1 MSGAEPAVPF
11 GGVVPLF
18 TPRDAA
24 HGVALALAFEA
35 AGITAVEIALR
46 GPGALPAIAAIVRS
60 VPSLCVIAG
69 TIRTRADFD
78 AAHAAGAHAAV
89 SPGATPALL
98 DALRDPPIP
107 WVPGVATAAEAMACA
122 ERGHRFLKFFPAE
135 RAGGAAALRALSGP
149 LPELRWFPTGGI
161 DAATLAPYAAL
172 HAAFAVGGSWMVD
185 DGDVTR
191 AARHAVGKWSAAR
204 AAAGVDA

>member
-1 MSGAEPAVPF
+1 MSGADLAAPF

-24 HGVALALAFEA
+24 HGLALARAFEV
-35 AGITAVEIALR
+35 AGITAVEVALR
-46 GPGALPAIAAIVRS
+46 GPGALPAIEAITREL
-60 VPSLCVIAG
+60 PSLCVIAG
-69 TIRTRADFD
+69 TVRTRADFD
-78 AAHAAGAHAAV
+78 AAHAAGAQAAV

-135 RAGGAAALRALSGP
+135 SAGGAAALRALAGP

-161 DAATLAPYAAL
+161 DAARLGDYARRPEV
-172 HAAFAVGGSWMVD
+172 FAVGGSWMVD
-185 DGDVTR
+185 GDD
-191 AARHAVGKWSAAR
+191 
-204 AAAGVDA
+204 AAAAVSAWRTVRVGARTGG